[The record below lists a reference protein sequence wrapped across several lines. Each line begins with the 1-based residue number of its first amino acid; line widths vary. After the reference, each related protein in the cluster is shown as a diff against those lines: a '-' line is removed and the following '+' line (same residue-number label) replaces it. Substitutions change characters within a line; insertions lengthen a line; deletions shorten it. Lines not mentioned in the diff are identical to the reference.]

1 MIWFLPLLITTAYA
15 QVDLSAI
22 KELDEELPEFQG
34 YSMSGEDVDYQRQ
47 NRRFLP
53 PKRVI
58 SLDEIKDSGVSY
70 GAIKESATLSHIPD
84 NKLYQTSRMI
94 YVKYFNKEDE
104 QGFKYLREVDGEV
117 KWKIRGEAVEPLKE
131 ELTLYVPPHRYTPAP
146 DNIVRA
152 EYDKKLSIP
161 PEASFYAG
169 FVQGDYMS
177 DLLNDNAARSG
188 ISNQFGLHFFTQWK
202 LPIKAG
208 GVLHYEKASYELSS
222 GGQILY
228 SSFSFGPQ
236 FKTREF
242 DIAGHPLRFQT
253 QFRVSPLSRASAETT
268 AGSVTFKFNSADL
281 LVSVERPIK
290 NRYGE
295 FVLGLYLQSQWLNLK
310 DQTAPVQVEA
320 SNETN
325 KSFGLSF
332 AQVFE

>member
-1 MIWFLPLLITTAYA
+1 MIWFLPLLITSAFA

-22 KELDEELPEFQG
+22 KELDEELPEYQG
-34 YSMSGEDVDYQRQ
+34 YTLSGKDVDFERQ
-47 NRRFLP
+47 NRRFRP
-53 PKRVI
+53 PQRII
-58 SLDEIKDSGVSY
+58 SLDEIKQSGVSY
-70 GAIKESATLSHIPD
+70 GAIKERATLSSVAD

-94 YVKYFNKEDE
+94 YVKYFNREDE
-104 QGFKYLREVDGEV
+104 QGFKYLQDEDGSV
-117 KWKIRGEAVEPLKE
+117 KWKIRGEAVEPIKE

-161 PEASFYAG
+161 PEVSFYAG
-169 FVQGDYMS
+169 IVQGDYMS
-177 DLLNDNAARSG
+177 DLLNDDKARSG
-188 ISNQFGLHFFTQWK
+188 LSNQYALHFFTQWK

-208 GVLHYEKASYELSS
+208 GVLHYENTSYKLSN
-222 GGQILY
+222 GGQVLY
-228 SSFSFGPQ
+228 TSISFGPQ
-236 FKTREF
+236 FKTKEF
-242 DIAGHPLRFQT
+242 ELGGHPLRFQT
-253 QFRVSPLSRASAETT
+253 QFRVSPFSRASAETNE
-268 AGSVTFKFNSADL
+268 GNVTFKFNSADL
-281 LVSVERPIK
+281 LVSLERPIK

-310 DQTAPVQVEA
+310 DQTAPVQVKA